1 MSKNTNKVEMDVIE
15 IPLSP
20 FDWRAALEE
29 LNSPIELFEV
39 SDFFPLLQE
48 TAEPDYSGLDLE
60 PTQKRHC
67 RDTSACISIGDP
79 EFEQLWS
86 EAIGKL

>member
-1 MSKNTNKVEMDVIE
+1 MSKNTNEIRMNVIE

-48 TAEPDYSGLDLE
+48 TTEPDYSGLDLE
-60 PTQKRHC
+60 PTNKRHC

>member
-1 MSKNTNKVEMDVIE
+1 MDTIQ
-15 IPLSP
+15 IPFSP
-20 FDWRAALEE
+20 FDWEAALEA

-39 SDFFPLLQE
+39 SDFYPLLQE
-48 TAEPDYSGLDLE
+48 EPDYSGLDLE
-60 PTQKRHC
+60 PTQKRHRC
-67 RDTSACISIGDP
+67 STISMGDP